1 MFRSAA
7 VCLLLIV
14 AIQAVPLPFGGSIDK
29 IPADIKALI
38 PKEVVE
44 FYKGLTPED
53 KQIIKELGA
62 KAKEFKS
69 EQEAI
74 EALKAKSESLY
85 NRAKVIYDLVKSKV
99 DALQPEANT
108 FIKTTIAAVR
118 ALRPADGK
126 SYDIP
131 KVKETAKTII
141 GNYQALSAE
150 AKADLQGQ
158 FPQITA
164 LIKNEKI
171 KKIAKSLLEK
181 N

>member
-85 NRAKVIYDLVKSKV
+85 NRAKVIYDLVKSK
-99 DALQPEANT
+99 
-108 FIKTTIAAVR
+108 TTIAAVR